1 MKILNIARKYGSK
14 ALALA
19 AASTASVGAFAQAA
33 ANPIVTLIQGVDLS
47 TVAAAV
53 MAVAV
58 IIVAIA
64 LTFKGP
70 DVAKRVIRKV

>member
-1 MKILNIARKYGSK
+1 MQTLNIARKYGSK
-14 ALALA
+14 ALVLA
-19 AASTASVGAFAQAA
+19 AATTASVGAFAQAT
-33 ANPIVTLIQGVDLS
+33 NPIVTLIQGVDLS

-53 MAVAV
+53 LAVAV
-58 IIVAIA
+58 IVVAIA

>member
-1 MKILNIARKYGSK
+1 MKTLNIARKYGSK

-19 AASTASVGAFAQAA
+19 AASTASVGAFAQAT
-33 ANPIVTLIQGVDLS
+33 NPIVTLIQGVDLS

-58 IIVAIA
+58 IVVAIA

>member
-1 MKILNIARKYGSK
+1 MQTLNIARKYGSK
-14 ALALA
+14 ALVLA
-19 AASTASVGAFAQAA
+19 AATTASLGAFAQAT
-33 ANPIVTLIQGVDLS
+33 NPIVTLIQGVDLS

-53 MAVAV
+53 LAVAV
-58 IIVAIA
+58 IVVAIA

>member
-1 MKILNIARKYGSK
+1 MQTLNIARKYGSK
-14 ALALA
+14 ALVLA
-19 AASTASVGAFAQAA
+19 AATTASVGAFAQAT
-33 ANPIVTLIQGVDLS
+33 NPIVTLINGVDLS

-53 MAVAV
+53 LAVAV
-58 IIVAIA
+58 IVVAIA

>member
-1 MKILNIARKYGSK
+1 MKTLNIARKYGSK
-14 ALALA
+14 ALVLA
-19 AASTASVGAFAQAA
+19 AATTASVGAFAQAT
-33 ANPIVTLIQGVDLS
+33 NPIVTLIEGVDLS

-53 MAVAV
+53 LAVAV
-58 IIVAIA
+58 IVVAIA

>member
-1 MKILNIARKYGSK
+1 MKTFNIARKYGSK
-14 ALALA
+14 ALVLA
-19 AASTASVGAFAQAA
+19 AATTASVGAFAQAT
-33 ANPIVTLIQGVDLS
+33 NPIVTLINGVDLS

-53 MAVAV
+53 LAVAV
-58 IIVAIA
+58 IVVAIA